1 MQTILLRCPRR
12 ARFHFGQV
20 GLGENM
26 ALSDTAVLAH
36 SDTLF
41 SAIINTAAVFPDTAM
56 LDELIDAFK
65 EGEVGISSASFCWQV
80 SDSNYIWFLPKPA
93 ISNESRQ
100 NSSTQ
105 IAQSLDT
112 SRRKEFGKVKFLS
125 KGVWESDFTPTDW
138 FDPDKCL
145 ILDGKFVVTQTE
157 ALNIPEVYRHART
170 KLYEVVNL
178 PKVRVH
184 AADQQQGFFGQ
195 AAVQLGY
202 WDENCRV
209 HYYMLAQM
217 PEDER
222 LAAFFH
228 TVMQLLV
235 DQGIGGER
243 RVGCGQLT
251 EIEWRTDLN
260 ELPTEPTALQMSL
273 ALLNPESV
281 AELGECLSYET
292 TIRGGRRITV
302 AGEHEV
308 YLDRIRMILEGAIS
322 QKALDGRV
330 VNINPY
336 DETPHP
342 FYRLGRHFSISLPQ
356 NLMPYVQQ

>member
-56 LDELIDAFK
+56 LNHLIDAFK
-65 EGEVGISSASFCWQV
+65 EGEVRISSACFCWQV
-80 SDSNYIWFLPKPA
+80 SESDYIWFLPKPA
-93 ISNESRQ
+93 ISNKPKK
-100 NSSTQ
+100 STQ
-105 IAQSLDT
+105 AAQSLND
-112 SRRKEFGKVKFLS
+112 SRRKEFGKVRFLS
-125 KGVWESDFTPTDW
+125 KGVWESDYTPTDW

-145 ILDGKFVVTQTE
+145 ILDGKFVVTQAE
-157 ALNIPEVYRHART
+157 AQNIPKEQRHART
-170 KLYEVVNL
+170 KLYEVINL

-202 WDENCRV
+202 WGKDCRV
-209 HYYMLAQM
+209 HYYLLVKL
-217 PEDER
+217 PEEER
-222 LAAFFH
+222 LAAFFR
-228 TVMQLLV
+228 TVMQLLI

-243 RVGCGQLT
+243 RVGCGQLK
-251 EIEWRTDLN
+251 ELDWRTDMNNLAA
-260 ELPTEPTALQMSL
+260 EPTAPQMSL
-273 ALLNPESV
+273 ALFNPESI
-281 AELGECLSYET
+281 AELNECLSYET

-302 AGEHEV
+302 AGENEV
-308 YLDRIRMILEGAIS
+308 YLDRVRMILEGAVS
-322 QKALDGRV
+322 QKALEGRV

-336 DETPHP
+336 NETPHL

-356 NLMPYVQQ
+356 NLIPYVQN